1 MPAAP
6 AKPAAPAHTG
16 PVLEVDRVTVRFGA
30 QEVLRDISLAIGS
43 GETLVILGE
52 SGCGKTVL
60 LKTLIGLVRPT
71 AGEIRFEGKAI
82 AKLGDR
88 QLAHLRTRYGFVFQG
103 AALFDSLSIFDNIA
117 FPLRE
122 HTRLPEKQVAEIVDD
137 LLAEVGLP
145 RSAAAKKPVQLSGGM
160 RKRAGLARALA
171 LEPPVVLYDEP
182 TTGLD
187 PIMSDVINELIL
199 RVGSRGGVTSVVVT
213 HDMHTARKVADRI
226 VMLYPLFRVAPGES
240 QVVFEGTPAELD
252 RSRDPRVRQFVE
264 GRAGNRLDELRD
276 EQERAAKAAA
286 EAAVRSPAAVA
297 RPAANDADDEEGG
310 ETENEAEEATED
322 RDEEGEET

>member
-1 MPAAP
+1 MPTLAPPTDAAP
-6 AKPAAPAHTG
+6 ERSTG
-16 PVLEVDRVTVRFGA
+16 PVLEIDHVSVRFGA
-30 QEVLRDISLAIGS
+30 QQVLRDITLSIAS

-60 LKTLIGLVRPT
+60 LKTLIGLVKPS
-71 AGEIRFEGKAI
+71 AGEIRFEGNRLSR
-82 AKLGDR
+82 LGDR
-88 QLAHLRTRYGFVFQG
+88 QLAHVRTRYGFVFQG

-122 HTRLPEKQVAEIVDD
+122 HTRIAESQIAEIVDD

-145 RSAAAKKPVQLSGGM
+145 RSAAAKKPVEISGGM

-199 RVGSRGGVTSVVVT
+199 RVSGRGGVTSVVVT

-226 VMLYPLFRVAPGES
+226 VMLYPLFRLGPTDS
-240 QVVFEGTPAELD
+240 QIVFEGTPAELEKC
-252 RSRDPRVRQFVE
+252 RDPRIRQFVE
-264 GRAGNRLDELRD
+264 GRAGSRLTELRD
-276 EQERAAKAAA
+276 EQERLARAAA
-286 EAAVRSPAAVA
+286 PAAP
-297 RPAANDADDEEGG
+297 PATDDGDDIDQSDDG
-310 ETENEAEEATED
+310 QPGIQTP
-322 RDEEGEET
+322 